1 MKESPDI
8 ENQKYVIPRDS
19 SGGIVK
25 SDGGSL
31 TTAEKLFKNCQIVTA
46 DGKLASDLGLA
57 VSDGRIVSVGRNEML
72 PEANQ
77 VVNLEGNVLLPGVID
92 CHVHTRTPGHEYKED
107 WRTATAAAAAG
118 GVTTII
124 AMPNTE
130 PILDRPSRVNSSFE
144 TAADDA
150 HVDYQTHVVVTAE
163 NLDQLSDLAK
173 SGIAGFKVFLG
184 ITFGDIEAPNDGALL
199 DAMDRISSLDKRLGF
214 HEENDE
220 IRAYLENQFEKKGK
234 TDAIYHNRSRPPIAE
249 VEAVSRVCLFAN
261 ETGCPVHMFH
271 LSSGSA
277 AEALTEWQSKGVDAT
292 AETAP
297 HYLWLT
303 EETVK
308 EQGTVARVQPPLRT
322 ETERDLLWE
331 AGIEAGTV
339 GCIATD
345 HAPHTDEEKGID
357 NPNKSVWDT
366 PGGFVG
372 VETQV
377 PAMLSFVS
385 EGRLTLPEWVRLHS
399 TQPAKTWGMYP
410 EKGSLLAGTHADFTV
425 VDPTATWALDRTDL
439 HSKSTA
445 TPWDGQTFTGRV
457 ETTVVRGE
465 VVYDGED
472 LTATPGY
479 GERAPTAQ
487 IR

>member
-1 MKESPDI
+1 MQQSSDI
-8 ENQKYVIPRDS
+8 EDHIDEIS
-19 SGGIVK
+19 TGLSGRTVR
-25 SDGGSL
+25 SDGGL
-31 TTAEKLFKNCQIVTA
+31 PTTAEKVFRNCQIVTA
-46 DGKLASDLGLA
+46 DGRLASDLGLA
-57 VSDGRIVSVGRNEML
+57 VSDGRIVAVGRDKML
-72 PEANQ
+72 PEANK
-77 VVNLEGNVLLPGVID
+77 VIDLAGNVLLPGVID
-92 CHVHTRTPGHEYKED
+92 CHVHTRTPGHEYKEN
-107 WRTATAAAAAG
+107 WQTATAAAAAG
-118 GVTTII
+118 GITTVI
-124 AMPNTE
+124 AMPNTD
-130 PILDRPSRVNSSFE
+130 PILDRPSRVDSAFE
-144 TAADDA
+144 TAADDS

-163 NLDQLSDLAK
+163 NLDRLSELAD

-184 ITFGDIEAPNDGALL
+184 ITFGDIEAPDDGALL
-199 DAMDRISSLDKRLGF
+199 DAMERISALDKRLGF

-220 IRAYLENQFEKKGK
+220 IRAHLESQFNREGK

-261 ETGCPVHMFH
+261 ETDCPVHMFH

-277 AEALTEWQSKGVDAT
+277 AETLAEWQQKGVDAT

-322 ETERDLLWE
+322 EAERNLLWK

-410 EKGSLLAGTHADFTV
+410 EKGSLQVGTHADFTV
-425 VDPTATWALDRTDL
+425 VDPTIQWTLDRKEL

-445 TPWDGQTFTGRV
+445 TPWDGQTFTGSV

-465 VVYDGED
+465 VVYDGEE
-472 LTATPGY
+472 LAATPGY
-479 GERAPTAQ
+479 GKRAPTESV
-487 IR
+487 R